1 MAVISRASRFFRD
14 IDLSFRVNPF
24 TRDIYTKTNE
34 DAVKAS
40 VKHLVLT
47 QFYERPFQPELGSPV
62 YGLLFENFTPTIKS
76 TLETIITQL
85 LTNYEPRCELV
96 NVNVTDRP
104 DDNSLDVRIDFKVV
118 NVNKPVSVVV
128 NLRRT
133 R

>member
-1 MAVISRASRFFRD
+1 MAVINRSTRSFRD

-24 TRDIYTKTNE
+24 TKDIYTKTNE
-34 DAVKAS
+34 EAVKTS

-76 TLETIITQL
+76 ALETVITQL
-85 LTNYEPRCELV
+85 LNNYEPRCQILS
-96 NVNVTDRP
+96 VNVTDRP
-104 DDNSLDVRIDFKVV
+104 DDNSLDVRIDFRIS
-118 NVNKPVSVVV
+118 NVNRPVTVIV